1 MTQAAVPEAA
11 ASAAHALPVPDPAMR
26 LPTHLETPSVRRR
39 LMVMVYETFLL
50 LAVEMLAVLV
60 YMLVTGNRQEPI
72 YQHGRTLFLFLVAG
86 AYFVRCWTDSGHT
99 LAMKT
104 WRVRLSSSDVSQAR
118 VPLRTAMLR
127 YLLAWGWFAPALIVR
142 AAFGLHG
149 KGQTAAVIAAGI
161 AAWAMTAFLD
171 KDRQFLHDRLA
182 RTRLVQMPKKLTAPA
197 AS

>member
-11 ASAAHALPVPDPAMR
+11 ASAAHALPAPDPAMR

-39 LMVMVYETFLL
+39 LMVVVYETFLL

-104 WRVRLSSSDVSQAR
+104 WRVRLSSSDVSQTR